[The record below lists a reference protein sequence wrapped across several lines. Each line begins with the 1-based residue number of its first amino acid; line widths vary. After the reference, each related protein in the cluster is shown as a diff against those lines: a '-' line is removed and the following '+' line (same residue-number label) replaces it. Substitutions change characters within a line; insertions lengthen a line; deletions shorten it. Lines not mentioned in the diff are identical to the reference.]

1 MLVLLSADSV
11 EPRCGLRTNSN
22 RKLLAGTFLAPLLGL
37 LFVACGTDTAS
48 GTAAAVT
55 ATALRRE
62 EAIASFTAE
71 AVAAGPIA
79 TRFPVRTP
87 VPETPQ
93 AVAGTPTPL
102 LPDASLIPT
111 PEPDT
116 SPTPDPITQQR
127 EIDRQ
132 ALETL
137 LGTRA
142 RALGSGDFEAWY
154 ETCSSTIRESAI
166 ENDALGRQLRAIRFE
181 PDETLQVEFVVEQ
194 VLFSGDTAAT
204 VLWGLRVGTQYFAG
218 FGGGP
223 YARED
228 GAWYSLGWGCAG

>member
-1 MLVLLSADSV
+1 M
-11 EPRCGLRTNSN
+11 
-22 RKLLAGTFLAPLLGL
+22 LGL
-37 LFVACGTDTAS
+37 LLVACGTDTAS

-55 ATALRRE
+55 ATAVRRE

-71 AVAAGPIA
+71 AVAAGPIP

-87 VPETPQ
+87 VPATPQ
-93 AVAGTPTPL
+93 TTAGTPTPQ

-111 PEPDT
+111 P
-116 SPTPDPITQQR
+116 DPITKQQ

-137 LGTRA
+137 LLIRGQ
-142 RALGSGDFEAWY
+142 ALGSGDFETWY
-154 ETCSSTIRESAI
+154 ETCSPTIRESAI
-166 ENDALGRQLRAIRFE
+166 ENDALGKQLRVINFE
-181 PDETLQVEFVVEQ
+181 PDESVQIEFVVEQ

-204 VLWGLRVGTQYFAG
+204 VLWGIRVGTSYFAG

-223 YARED
+223 YAKED
-228 GAWYSLGWGCAG
+228 GTWYSLGWGCAG